1 MKLKIWPRDTY
12 ENPHHNID
20 CFCRALSRFSV
31 VCHHRKRKIGFF
43 FTKSGFQSNF
53 SKSTSS
59 PESIRKNNLSDSA
72 ISNNTFNVSE
82 KKVFG
87 NEGLKIIT
95 DDTYSFMISDDD
107 GDIRTVCE
115 RPCPIPRSTL
125 IAKHK
130 GMTAAVNKLKKLLS
144 VDFTDGVKPIRVHL
158 NGDTTCG
165 QATNESTGCYLIS
178 SGSDY
183 GTAHI
188 CTFDYEKKNRILPF
202 NEENALRIQDQLLFV
217 HEAVHVMFYKRTTVS
232 YNIQEQFAKAI
243 SFHISGNWGGNGTTD
258 GDFKPVSTACDQSIF
273 SFAKAPFLLCKYY
286 GFDFNDYGSIFLL
299 IDKEFEKTTKAISD
313 SKFKN
318 YISDVVGKDTSDA
331 WKASQE

>member
-1 MKLKIWPRDTY
+1 MNLKQTAHAIIGVALLFALFGCISPQ
-12 ENPHHNID
+12 EKKNSGSELQNPVSNLISQDSIPVLGQLEKNI
-20 CFCRALSRFSV
+20 SSV
-31 VCHHRKRKIGFF
+31 PVV
-43 FTKSGFQSNF
+43 QN
-53 SKSTSS
+53 ST
-59 PESIRKNNLSDSA
+59 I
-72 ISNNTFNVSE
+72 NVSE
-82 KKVFG
+82 NSEKKFYG

-115 RPCPIPRSTL
+115 RPCNVPRSTL

-144 VDFTDGVKPIRVHL
+144 VDFAGGVKPIKVHL
-158 NGDTTCG
+158 ASDATCG
-165 QATNESTGCYLIS
+165 NATDESTGFYLIS

-183 GTAHI
+183 GTVHI

-202 NEENALRIQDQLLFV
+202 NEEHAIRIQDQLLFI
-217 HEAVHVMFYKRTTVS
+217 HEAAHVMFYKRTIVS
-232 YNIQEQFAKAI
+232 YEIQEQFVKAI
-243 SFHISGNWGGNGTTD
+243 SFHISGNWDGNGT
-258 GDFKPVSTACDQSIF
+258 GDSNFKSVSTACDQSIF

-299 IDKEFEKTTKAISD
+299 IDKEFGKTTKPIID

-331 WKASQE
+331 WKAHQE